1 MKRKSITLLLITIFA
16 ISLFAFPAS
25 VSAIPNGISNGII
38 NLSRVFYSII
48 SSPFNEPID
57 IQTSYGTYDE
67 ALNAAKDMARNI
79 MNRSDVQ
86 EEMAAL
92 DDEEFINY
100 IYDAL
105 FHRTPDQEGFESWLN
120 GLGNGLSRSEVI
132 ESLINSEEFGLRY
145 IYKTVLIRYVF

>member
-1 MKRKSITLLLITIFA
+1 MKRKSIALLVLITIFA

-25 VSAIPNGISNGII
+25 VSARPNGII
-38 NLSRVFYSII
+38 NLNRVFYSIV
-48 SSPFNEPID
+48 SSPFNESIE

-67 ALNAAKDMARNI
+67 ALSAAKDMARDI

-86 EEMAAL
+86 EEIATL
-92 DDEEFINY
+92 DNGEFVNY

-105 FHRTPDQEGFESWLN
+105 FHRTPDEEGYESWVN
-120 GLGNGLSRSEVI
+120 GLSSGLSRSEVI

-145 IYKTVLIRYVF
+145 IYKTVLTLHIT